1 MPNSLERRHNR
12 RRRHERTRQ
21 ELISAALDQ
30 AVAGSFKDLTVDGVT
45 RAAGVSRS
53 AFYVYFGDKEELLLG
68 ALEDLLADHRERL
81 GGCWAESDDPRRA
94 LERGLYWAARTYS
107 DNSELL
113 GLAFE
118 TATYDEE
125 VRELWMALLESVIEA
140 TAERI
145 RAQQEQD
152 RIAGGLDPDALAEG
166 LVLMSE
172 RSFQVNLGD
181 GDLAA
186 DAVASAVTKVWWA
199 ALFPEPGSGSAEAT
213 GEAGPAADSAPA
225 DRAQGSVAPAEEA
238 QAEEVGP
245 QPRS

>member
-30 AVAGSFKDLTVDGVT
+30 AVAGSFKDLTVEGVT

-68 ALEDLLADHRERL
+68 ALEDLIADHRERL
-81 GGCWAESDDPRRA
+81 GTCWAEDDDPRRS
-94 LERGLYWAARTYS
+94 LERGLYGVARTYS

-125 VRELWMALLESVIEA
+125 VRELWMALLESVIET
-140 TAERI
+140 TADRI
-145 RAQQEQD
+145 RALERD
-152 RIAGGLDPDALAEG
+152 GRIDAELDADALAEG

-181 GDLAA
+181 GDLGA
-186 DAVASAVTKVWWA
+186 DAVAAAVTKVWWA
-199 ALFPEPGSGSAEAT
+199 ALFDGTQTPS
-213 GEAGPAADSAPA
+213 GEADAPGGVPA
-225 DRAQGSVAPAEEA
+225 DPPGGDPVDPGRADRPEDVE
-238 QAEEVGP
+238 
-245 QPRS
+245 PRS

>member
-1 MPNSLERRHNR
+1 MANSLERRHNR

-30 AVAGSFKDLTVDGVT
+30 AVAGSFKDLTVEGVT

-68 ALEDLLADHRERL
+68 ALEDLIADHRERL
-81 GGCWAESDDPRRA
+81 GKCWAEGDDPRRA
-94 LERGLYWAARTYS
+94 LEKGLYAVARTYAE
-107 DNSELL
+107 NSELL

-125 VRELWMALLESVIEA
+125 VRELWMALLESVSEA
-140 TAERI
+140 TEERI
-145 RAQQEQD
+145 RSLQREG
-152 RIAGGLDPDALAEG
+152 RIAAGLDAGALAEG

-181 GDLAA
+181 GDLGAEATAA
-186 DAVASAVTKVWWA
+186 SVTKVWRA
-199 ALFPEPGSGSAEAT
+199 ALFDGSG
-213 GEAGPAADSAPA
+213 AGPEGA
-225 DRAQGSVAPAEEA
+225 DRPA
-238 QAEEVGP
+238 G
-245 QPRS
+245 

>member
-21 ELISAALDQ
+21 ELISAALEQ
-30 AVAGSFKDLTVDGVT
+30 AVAGSFKDLTVEGVT
-45 RAAGVSRS
+45 REAGVSRS

-68 ALEDLLADHRERL
+68 ALEDLIADHRERL
-81 GGCWAESDDPRRA
+81 GTCWAEGEDPRRA
-94 LERGLYWAARTYS
+94 LERGIYAVARTYS

-125 VRELWMALLESVIEA
+125 VRELWMALLESVIET
-140 TAERI
+140 TADHI
-145 RAQQEQD
+145 RVLQRD
-152 RIAGGLDPDALAEG
+152 GRIAAGLDAGALAEG

-181 GDLAA
+181 GDLGA
-186 DAVASAVTKVWWA
+186 DAAAAAVTKVWWA
-199 ALFPEPGSGSAEAT
+199 ALFDRSQAPSAEPAAPD
-213 GEAGPAADSAPA
+213 GEPAGQARQAEPAGPERA
-225 DRAQGSVAPAEEA
+225 DRPEDGGS
-238 QAEEVGP
+238 
-245 QPRS
+245 

>member
-1 MPNSLERRHNR
+1 VANSLERRHNR

-30 AVAGSFKDLTVDGVT
+30 AVAGSFKDLTVEGVT

-68 ALEDLLADHRERL
+68 ALEDLIADHRDRL
-81 GGCWAESDDPRRA
+81 GDCWADSDDPRRA
-94 LERGLYWAARTYS
+94 LEKGLYGVARTYAE
-107 DNSELL
+107 NSELL

-125 VRELWMALLESVIEA
+125 VRELWMALLETVTET

-145 RAQQEQD
+145 RSLQREGAIAARLDAQ
-152 RIAGGLDPDALAEG
+152 ALAEG

-172 RSFQVNLGD
+172 RSFQMNLAD
-181 GDLAA
+181 GDLGAEATAA
-186 DAVASAVTKVWWA
+186 AVTKVWWA
-199 ALFPEPGSGSAEAT
+199 ALFPLADTARPKAGTA
-213 GEAGPAADSAPA
+213 GEVAPPDTDVAGRDDGPAKEQPA
-225 DRAQGSVAPAEEA
+225 D
-238 QAEEVGP
+238 
-245 QPRS
+245 

>member
-1 MPNSLERRHNR
+1 VANSLERRHNR

-30 AVAGSFKDLTVDGVT
+30 AVAGSFKDLTVEGLT

-68 ALEDLLADHRERL
+68 ALEDLIADHRERL
-81 GGCWAESDDPRRA
+81 GSCWADSADSRRA
-94 LERGLYWAARTYS
+94 LEKGLYSIARTYA
-107 DNSELL
+107 DNSDLL

-125 VRELWMALLESVIEA
+125 VRELWMALLETVTET

-145 RAQQEQD
+145 RSLQSVGS
-152 RIAGGLDPDALAEG
+152 IPSGLDPEALAEG

-172 RSFQVNLGD
+172 RSFQVNLAD
-181 GDLAA
+181 GDLGA
-186 DAVASAVTKVWWA
+186 DATAAAVTKVWWA
-199 ALFPEPGSGSAEAT
+199 ALFPSQEKAGSDT
-213 GEAGPAADSAPA
+213 GEAPPEASPEADEPA
-225 DRAQGSVAPAEEA
+225 D
-238 QAEEVGP
+238 
-245 QPRS
+245 

>member
-30 AVAGSFKDLTVDGVT
+30 AVAGSFKDLTVEGVT

-68 ALEDLLADHRERL
+68 ALEDLIADHTERL
-81 GGCWAESDDPRRA
+81 GSCWADSDDPRRA
-94 LERGLYWAARTYS
+94 LEKGIHAVARTYS
-107 DNSELL
+107 DNADLL

-125 VRELWMALLESVIEA
+125 VRELWMALLESVSE
-140 TAERI
+140 TTSERI
-145 RAQQEQD
+145 RSLQRDGQ
-152 RIAGGLDPDALAEG
+152 IAAGLDAEALAEG

-172 RSFQVNLGD
+172 RSFQVNLSD
-181 GDLAA
+181 GDLGAEATAA
-186 DAVASAVTKVWWA
+186 AVTKVWWA
-199 ALFPEPGSGSAEAT
+199 ALFGGPGGGPGGAAAAGAPSATAPDPEGAE
-213 GEAGPAADSAPA
+213 
-225 DRAQGSVAPAEEA
+225 R
-238 QAEEVGP
+238 P
-245 QPRS
+245 QKEPEL